1 MGVKKKHGALS
12 IILIKT
18 QQLQK
23 MGHLWQTD
31 FKIINI
37 SIIIYITKAQ
47 QVLGISPNSQYY
59 SFHPLPH
66 VYFPN
71 EQPYNSV
78 VMVTMK
84 RHTDRLS
91 IFALC

>member
-37 SIIIYITKAQ
+37 SRIIYITETQ
-47 QVLGISPNSQYY
+47 QVLGICQILNIIP
-59 SFHPLPH
+59 FTLC
-66 VYFPN
+66 
-71 EQPYNSV
+71 
-78 VMVTMK
+78 
-84 RHTDRLS
+84 HTY
-91 IFALC
+91 IF

>member
-1 MGVKKKHGALS
+1 MRWAEVMGVKKKHGALS

-37 SIIIYITKAQ
+37 SKIIYITETK
-47 QVLGISPNSQYY
+47 QVLGICQILNIIP
-59 SFHPLPH
+59 FTLC
-66 VYFPN
+66 
-71 EQPYNSV
+71 
-78 VMVTMK
+78 
-84 RHTDRLS
+84 HTY
-91 IFALC
+91 IF

>member
-18 QQLQK
+18 QHLQK

-37 SIIIYITKAQ
+37 SIIKALCKAINKAQ
-47 QVLGISPNSQYY
+47 QVLGICQILNIIPFTLCHTYILQMSSLI
-59 SFHPLPH
+59 PLW
-66 VYFPN
+66 
-71 EQPYNSV
+71 SW
-78 VMVTMK
+78 
-84 RHTDRLS
+84 
-91 IFALC
+91 